1 MIDNEVISVRGDVT
15 VELYSSDGS
24 LKHREDIRNL
34 VTTAGKNFIVRKMN
48 GDSETINKIAIGDG
62 STVATLLDV
71 SLANE
76 LARSSLQYTF
86 VDTVETNVIRYICTF
101 AENIG
106 TGTIR
111 EVGLLSDSVT
121 PKLLCRTV
129 LTTPFSKQATDY
141 LVVNWK
147 LQIG

>member
-1 MIDNEVISVRGDVT
+1 MIDNEVISVKGDVT
-15 VELYSSDGS
+15 VELWSTDGH
-24 LKHREDIRNL
+24 LKHREDVRNL

-48 GDSETINKIAIGDG
+48 GDSETIDKIAIGSG
-62 STVATLLDV
+62 STAATLADV
-71 SLANE
+71 SLATE
-76 LARSSLQYTF
+76 LARSSLQFTF

-101 AENIG
+101 AESIG

-111 EVGLLSDSVT
+111 EVGLLSNSTT
-121 PKLLCRTV
+121 PKLICRTV
-129 LTTPFSKQATDY
+129 LTTPFTKQATDY